1 MTDHHLKLNLGK
13 TELLFLPGK
22 DCPFHDLAITVDNS
36 IVSSSQSAKN
46 LGVILDNT
54 LSFSTNIKAVA
65 RSCRFMLYNIR
76 RVRPCLTQEAAQ
88 VLIQALVISRLDY
101 CNSLL
106 AGLPACAIKP
116 LQLIQNAAARL
127 VFNLPKFSHVTPL
140 LRSLHWL
147 PVEARGNG
155 TSVPSGSD
163 QALHPN
169 KGTAFIHLWPARLPT
184 TEEVQFPLSPVKTVR
199 CSGTPMVEQTP
210 SRRQDSGVNHH
221 LPETPETPPL

>member
-147 PVEARGNG
+147 PVEARIRYKTMVLAYGA
-155 TSVPSGSD
+155 VR
-163 QALHPN
+163 
-169 KGTAFIHLWPARLPT
+169 GTAPHMVLGDDVT
-184 TEEVQFPLSPVKTVR
+184 
-199 CSGTPMVEQTP
+199 SGRGTA
-210 SRRQDSGVNHH
+210 S
-221 LPETPETPPL
+221 TPPGHYMAQSVGRAQQYPS